1 MCVHHNV
8 VRFYRVT
15 ATNGVWCT
23 KKFVRLFGMTWPDSA
38 RHCSLH
44 SPSDFRWLSMQQA
57 IQTKHAKGAD
67 AAREKQNLYA
77 TKLRAECV
85 QMTKCT

>member
-1 MCVHHNV
+1 
-8 VRFYRVT
+8 
-15 ATNGVWCT
+15 
-23 KKFVRLFGMTWPDSA
+23 
-38 RHCSLH
+38 
-44 SPSDFRWLSMQQA
+44 MQQA

-85 QMTKCT
+85 QMTKCTWNTIEVQRTNIDNCRYGIWTLDAVADPCKGTDIVYTMTRSRQLDIR